1 MPATALVTSEQYL
14 ALPDE
19 FDQHGNRIKDELI
32 GGEIVKM
39 PPASRVH
46 DRLKN
51 RISKILTKFLDQNPQ
66 LGLEANVE
74 IGTRV
79 SRIDTFVPDVS
90 IIRISRLSEG
100 DSRIVQGPPDIAIE
114 LVSPSDTASHLK
126 AKVEAY
132 LANGSSSVWVVFPE
146 LKSVEAHTPGVT
158 RELKADDR
166 IEDHLLPGFSVPVSA
181 FFELS

>member
-39 PPASRVH
+39 PPASNRH

-51 RISKILTKFLDQNPQ
+51 RISKLLTTFLDQNKQ
-66 LGLEANVE
+66 LGLESNVE

-79 SRIDTFVPDVS
+79 SAYDTFVPDVS
-90 IIRISRLSEG
+90 VIKKSRFS
-100 DSRIVQGPPDIAIE
+100 DQQRIVQGPPEIAVE
-114 LVSPSDTASHLK
+114 LVS
-126 AKVEAY
+126 E
-132 LANGSSSVWVVFPE
+132 
-146 LKSVEAHTPGVT
+146 
-158 RELKADDR
+158 
-166 IEDHLLPGFSVPVSA
+166 
-181 FFELS
+181 FFDLH